1 MLPFIKIHAN
11 NLVLLVLELYINGII
26 FSLVLWDLIILLIM
40 FLRFLHVQLCAAV
53 VHSIP
58 QTSILWSEYFIIQLS
73 TLCLMGICVIFSSVL

>member
-1 MLPFIKIHAN
+1 MLTFIKIHAN
-11 NLVLLVLELYINGII
+11 NLILLVLELYINGII
-26 FSLVLWDLIILLIM
+26 LSLVFWAFILLIM

-73 TLCLMGICVIFSSVL
+73 TLCLRGICVIFSAVL